1 MTEQDQTPVKTRDKK
16 KETNNG
22 ELIRERRG
30 MKRTNLPVRLL
41 NDPTWL
47 KQPTLI
53 TMLSGDL
60 TNLHLRVLISLIEK
74 IQSSIE
80 QSIQK
85 IPLQQLTLFQ
95 EHKVNDRILVSILTK
110 DFGVSP
116 DSYPELRKA
125 LLQLA
130 TIPVELDTTD
140 PITGTESVVNCFQL
154 LLPSRSETTSTMV
167 LTP

>member
-1 MTEQDQTPVKTRDKK
+1 MTEQDQTPAKTRDKK
-16 KETNNG
+16 RETNNG
-22 ELIRERRG
+22 ELIRERKG
-30 MKRTNLPVRLL
+30 MKRTNLPVRSP

-85 IPLQQLTLFQ
+85 IPL
-95 EHKVNDRILVSILTK
+95 
-110 DFGVSP
+110 
-116 DSYPELRKA
+116 
-125 LLQLA
+125 
-130 TIPVELDTTD
+130 
-140 PITGTESVVNCFQL
+140 
-154 LLPSRSETTSTMV
+154 
-167 LTP
+167 

>member
-1 MTEQDQTPVKTRDKK
+1 
-16 KETNNG
+16 
-22 ELIRERRG
+22 
-30 MKRTNLPVRLL
+30 
-41 NDPTWL
+41 
-47 KQPTLI
+47 
-53 TMLSGDL
+53 MLSGDL
-60 TNLHLRVLISLIEK
+60 TNLHLRVLIPLIEK

-85 IPLQQLTLFQ
+85 LPLQQLSLFQ

-130 TIPVELDTTD
+130 TILVELDTTD
-140 PITGTESVVNCFQL
+140 PITGTESWYVSGLFKAYIPKEKHKSCLQTSKVEIIESDSQL
-154 LLPSRSETTSTMV
+154 
-167 LTP
+167 